1 MKKRCGYSFWGFLGD
16 RKYDAYGKLLSTPD
30 GNAFYSW
37 SIIMELQNRGY
48 EVVQVMPDRDLYGTI
63 YSGKALFESWAK
75 DKRLEAYSKTIK
87 IKYEKLFWLK
97 GFVSRSEI
105 RTHAKSQNVWQT
117 MKKKVLEIYEEYFGD
132 IQFILHEYRMLIPGR
147 NDIDSV
153 FNEEWQPDYLI
164 QECLFEYCCKE
175 QKRLILFDLD
185 YKLDYNVYR
194 DLRRGG
200 CPAVIF
206 ELGTKWQRTYADI
219 ENGIE
224 IRKVYIPFD
233 FDSIDYF
240 DILPKEK
247 RQQNLIYVGNRY
259 ERDWCI
265 DKYIPENLNRCT
277 IYGNWLEG
285 DRDSAEVWSRLNFG
299 RRLQTGDMASVYQD
313 SLSTI
318 LLAKAEYCEY
328 GFMTARIVES
338 IFYGTVPFFIEEY
351 GKDVIKEYAGR
362 YADFLT
368 VVSKEDV
375 VYKIKCLR
383 KNGGPQVKDIVGYL
397 RNRLDFMDV
406 KNFVDILLEVK

>member
-1 MKKRCGYSFWGFLGD
+1 MKRCGYSFWGFLGD

-117 MKKKVLEIYEEYFGD
+117 MKKRVLEIYEEYFGD

-185 YKLDYNVYR
+185 YKLDCSIYR
-194 DLRRGG
+194 DLRRRG

-219 ENGIE
+219 ENGVE

-240 DILPKEK
+240 DILSKEK

-351 GKDVIKEYAGR
+351 GKDVIKEYAGH

-375 VYKIKCLR
+375 IYKIKCLR